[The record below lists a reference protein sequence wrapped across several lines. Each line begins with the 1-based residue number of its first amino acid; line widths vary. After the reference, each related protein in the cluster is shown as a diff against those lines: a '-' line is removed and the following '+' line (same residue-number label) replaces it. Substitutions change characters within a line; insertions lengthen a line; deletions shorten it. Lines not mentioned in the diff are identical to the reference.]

1 MYRSLDLII
10 NFLERKIDEHG
21 CEENWCRCDHR
32 SKQIGDSYLELLQWP
47 SYVMAAL
54 ERGPLCRV
62 EDIARS
68 CLENGDDCNTHP
80 SSVFRTSLTE
90 LTNPLPLQE
99 EVGINSSLLLTN
111 TNPPTHP
118 PLKTQ
123 WQKTLCIAG
132 PEGNYTQPYFTC
144 TSQTKPGSEVERWWG
159 DIRSTSSWLQN
170 EREKDEN
177 REIPL
182 LGTSFN
188 KGLFVN
194 DVSTD

>member
-1 MYRSLDLII
+1 MNMDERELMQMWSL
-10 NFLERKIDEHG
+10 
-21 CEENWCRCDHR
+21 
-32 SKQIGDSYLELLQWP
+32 KQTNRRQLPLAMALLRNGSSW
-47 SYVMAAL
+47 
-54 ERGPLCRV
+54 EGPPCRV
-62 EDIARS
+62 EDVARS

-80 SSVFRTSLTE
+80 GSVFRTSLTE

-132 PEGNYTQPYFTC
+132 PEGNYSQPYFTC
-144 TSQTKPGSEVERWWG
+144 TSQTKPGSEVERCWG

-194 DVSTD
+194 DVSTDWGGGGEQSLHFNIW